1 MYQYHI
7 QQLFHCLQSQ
17 TEQLNRMEQMLKE
30 IRNEINQ
37 LQQGNQKSTD
47 HVEYNFDL
55 LKIEKLEGTLNI
67 GLTPSDGKSL
77 GDITVNGQPAE
88 QLQAVAAGRDLY
100 SNIHQQV
107 SSHLE
112 HAVPARL
119 EQMNPQSNH
128 ELGDQYASVM
138 IEDIRKQLGDRINVY
153 LQQYHSNSTAINP
166 GDVEQM
172 IANQMKKEIDTAVEH
187 HLHHLQP
194 GKRNRNENDGR
205 Q

>member
-1 MYQYHI
+1 MYPYHI

-17 TEQLNRMEQMLKE
+17 SEQLNRIEHMLKE
-30 IRNEINQ
+30 MRNEINQ
-37 LQQGNQKSTD
+37 LQQGNQKSTG

-77 GDITVNGQPAE
+77 EDITVNGQSAE
-88 QLQAVAAGRDLY
+88 QFQAGAAGRDLY

-119 EQMNPQSNH
+119 EQMMLQDNH
-128 ELGDQYASVM
+128 EPLDQYAAVM

-153 LQQYHSNSTAINP
+153 LQQYQTNSTSMNA
-166 GDVEQM
+166 GEVEQT
-172 IANQMKKEIDTAVEH
+172 IADQMKKEIDTAVEH

>member
-17 TEQLNRMEQMLKE
+17 SEQLNRMEQMLKE
-30 IRNEINQ
+30 MRNEINQ

-88 QLQAVAAGRDLY
+88 QFQTGAAGRDLY

-112 HAVPARL
+112 HAVPARI
-119 EQMNPQSNH
+119 EQMISQSNH
-128 ELGDQYASVM
+128 ELGDQYAAVM

-153 LQQYHSNSTAINP
+153 LQQYQTKSTAMNP
-166 GDVEQM
+166 GEVEQT
-172 IANQMKKEIDTAVEH
+172 IANQMKKEIDTAVEQ
-187 HLHHLQP
+187 HLHHMQQ
-194 GKRNRNENDGR
+194 GKRNTNENDGY

>member
-17 TEQLNRMEQMLKE
+17 SEQLNRMEQMLKE
-30 IRNEINQ
+30 MRNDINQ
-37 LQQGNQKSTD
+37 LQQGNQKPTD
-47 HVEYNFDL
+47 HVEYKFDL

-67 GLTPSDGKSL
+67 GVTPSDGKSL

-88 QLQAVAAGRDLY
+88 QIQAGAAGRNLY
-100 SNIHQQV
+100 SNIYQQV

-112 HAVPARL
+112 HAVPAQL

-128 ELGDQYASVM
+128 ELGDQYAAVM
-138 IEDIRKQLGDRINVY
+138 IEDIRKQLEDRINVY
-153 LQQYHSNSTAINP
+153 LQQYQTNSASMNP
-166 GDVEQM
+166 GDVEQT
-172 IANQMKKEIDTAVEH
+172 IANQMKKEIDTAVEQ
-187 HLHHLQP
+187 HLHHLQQ
-194 GKRNRNENDGR
+194 GKRNTNENDGH

>member
-1 MYQYHI
+1 
-7 QQLFHCLQSQ
+7 
-17 TEQLNRMEQMLKE
+17 MEQMLKE

-187 HLHHLQP
+187 HLHNLQQ
-194 GKRNRNENDGR
+194 GKRNTNENDGH